1 MPALIAKAIVLY
13 LARLMPM
20 LCAEI
25 SLSRIAT
32 MARPIGLRSRL
43 TDSQRTNSRTAKET

>member
-1 MPALIAKAIVLY
+1 MVLY
-13 LARLMPM
+13 SARLMPM

-43 TDSQRTNSRTAKET
+43 ADTHNTRISTAREV